1 MFTYELKLSSFKD
14 LKRLPPDVQKRII
27 KKLDYFAKT
36 VSPLSFADRLV
47 NHEIGEYRFRIG
59 DYRVVLIALKRLLLS
74 LPLVIEEKYI
84 NEIKG
89 LTKNFPPSSI
99 QLTL

>member
-59 DYRVVLIALKRLLLS
+59 DYRVIFDHARDTF
-74 LPLVIEEKYI
+74 VILAI
-84 NEIKG
+84 GHRREIYK
-89 LTKNFPPSSI
+89 
-99 QLTL
+99 